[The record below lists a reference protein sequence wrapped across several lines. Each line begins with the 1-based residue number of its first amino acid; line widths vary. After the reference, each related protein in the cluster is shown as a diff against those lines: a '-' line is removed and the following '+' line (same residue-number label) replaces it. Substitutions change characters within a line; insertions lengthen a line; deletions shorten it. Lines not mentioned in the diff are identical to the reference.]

1 MEFLRSLLRRRFAK
15 VQVTTSRNV
24 GCFLRLKG
32 KGMWFGSWGGALPD
46 DLKNGEHAQNK
57 KNAGNSRTSCCII
70 LGKEKG
76 IIGTYF

>member
-1 MEFLRSLLRRRFAK
+1 
-15 VQVTTSRNV
+15 
-24 GCFLRLKG
+24 
-32 KGMWFGSWGGALPD
+32 MWFGSWGGALPD